1 MTPDTKAPP
10 TNGVA
15 DKAAAEAAIAQVAQA
30 PAPVDLATAVADVNK
45 ARVQTK
51 EEVVESD
58 EFVDALY
65 LGLTSGTHVYVAGSG
80 GVGKTFGTE
89 VMARH
94 FGTDPFYIQFRNDTK
109 REEVFGPLSM
119 TALQQDRYEHVTT
132 GYLPEAL
139 IATLDEFKD
148 AGRFTRQL
156 LNILNERWFVNGGVR
171 INVPLISA
179 VGATNFWIEE
189 EELAAL
195 FDRFAQRMEQTG
207 VSTSRGFKK
216 ILKGQL
222 GRGNDLAGGKDRTKK
237 LTVVTMEQLAAV
249 RLAVLACRVDDHIID
264 LVDELRKTAK
274 KDENL
279 EMSPRRWGEG
289 IKLAQANAVLNGRDH
304 VNEEDLRPYARVLP
318 AHPDD
323 FKIARDLTKAFR
335 DKLGAAVEESRSAL
349 TDVRALLA
357 PQREKLAA
365 GEQIDFAELTAA
377 SNLMKTLVAKVEEA
391 KASNGGRTSPDL
403 EKVLE
408 DVKDEEK
415 FMQRAVLGR

>member
-1 MTPDTKAPP
+1 MTPATKAPP
-10 TNGVA
+10 TNGA
-15 DKAAAEAAIAQVAQA
+15 GDKAAAEAAIAQVAQA
-30 PAPVDLATAVADVNK
+30 PPVDLPTAVADVNQ
-45 ARVQTK
+45 ARVETK
-51 EEVVESD
+51 DEVVESD

-65 LGLTSGTHVYVAGSG
+65 LGLVSGTHVYVAGSG
-80 GVGKTFGTE
+80 GVGKTYGTE
-89 VMARH
+89 VMGRH
-94 FGTDPFYIQFRNDTK
+94 FNTTPFYIQFRADTN
-109 REEVFGPLSM
+109 RQEVFGPLSVRE
-119 TALQQDRYEHVTT
+119 LQNDRYLHHTS

-139 IATLDEFKD
+139 LATLDEFKD
-148 AGRFTRQL
+148 AGKFTRQL

-171 INVPLISA
+171 MNVPLISA

-195 FDRFAQRMEQTG
+195 FDRFAQRIVQEAVG
-207 VSTSRGFKK
+207 TSRGFKK

-222 GRGNDLAGGKDRTKK
+222 GRANDLAAGKDRTKK
-237 LTVVTMEQLAAV
+237 FTIVTMDQLAAV
-249 RLAVLACRVDDHIID
+249 RLAVMACRVDDHIID
-264 LVDELRKTAK
+264 IVDELRKTAK
-274 KDENL
+274 KDEGL

-289 IKLAQANAVLNGRDH
+289 LKLAQASAVLAGRDA
-304 VNEEDLRPYARVLP
+304 VNEEDLRPFARVLP
-318 AHPDD
+318 GHPDD
-323 FKIARDLTKAFR
+323 FKIAKDLTKAFR

-349 TDVRALLA
+349 TDVRAKLA
-357 PQREKLAA
+357 PQRDKLAA

-408 DVKDEEK
+408 DVREEEK